1 MTRAARWLPAGV
13 AAAYLITVA
22 VTAPHIVRLVYW
34 DTDVAAPFV
43 LAERL
48 RGHGTVFIPHFAS
61 WSVLWTL
68 LATRDLPGH
77 RALWEALGYPFALAG
92 AAAVGWATARVAGR
106 WAGVTAASV
115 AIVVG
120 PYVLRSQLTV
130 IYHVLPPF
138 TAALLAAYLVTLA
151 RRPRSR
157 SSILLALV
165 VGLVAGVNAA
175 GDGLTWPA
183 AVAPFAVGAGVFY
196 AATRRSEIAARAG
209 VALAAAITS
218 GLAVPAVMQ
227 HLGYKV
233 VGLELTHAQ
242 LSALAGNVRHLGRM
256 VALVAGA
263 NYALPGGYP
272 PEPLRLTIAIIAVIG
287 VVVAFVA
294 GVKAL
299 MQRGDGLRRAYACY
313 WAASVALLS
322 LSFVLTTNAVALGAG
337 SANYLLS
344 FVPAAGAGVALL
356 ASSSRR
362 AQIATGI
369 AVALVG
375 VSNIVG
381 IAQGHADSPKG
392 DIGEYKTQIV
402 DALERDGVRRGYAG
416 YWDAQNLSW
425 QSGMR
430 LVIAPVESCGDGLCP
445 FNFSTIESWYEE
457 RPGRSFLI
465 VDPTGSYVT
474 APPPIVA
481 RATAS
486 HRFGQLRVYVFPFDL
501 ARYIHTS

>member
-1 MTRAARWLPAGV
+1 V
-13 AAAYLITVA
+13 AYLITVA
-22 VTAPHIVRLVYW
+22 VAAPHIVRLVYW

-68 LATRDLPGH
+68 LATRNLPGH

-106 WAGVTAASV
+106 WAGVTAAAI

-120 PYVLRSQLTV
+120 PRILRSQLTV

-138 TAALLAAYLVTLA
+138 TAAVLAAYLVTLG
-151 RRPRSR
+151 RRRSR
-157 SSILLALV
+157 SSILIAV
-165 VGLVAGVNAA
+165 VIGLVAGVNAA

-183 AVAPFAVGAGVFY
+183 AVAPFAIAAGVFY
-196 AATRRSEIAARAG
+196 AATRRSDIAARAG
-209 VALAAAITS
+209 VTLAVAIAS

-227 HLGYKV
+227 HFGYKV
-233 VGLELTHAQ
+233 VGLEVTHAQ
-242 LSALAGNVRHLGRM
+242 LSALPGNVRHLGRM

-272 PEPLRLTIAIIAVIG
+272 PEPLRLAIAILALAG
-287 VVVAFVA
+287 VAAAFVA
-294 GVKAL
+294 GVIQL
-299 MQRGDGLRRAYACY
+299 IRRGEALRRAYACY
-313 WAASVALLS
+313 WAASVALLT
-322 LSFVLTTNAVALGAG
+322 LSFVLTTNAFALGAG
-337 SANYLLS
+337 SASYLVTL
-344 FVPAAGAGVALL
+344 VPAAGAGVALL

-369 AVALVG
+369 AVAVVGISNLVG
-375 VSNIVG
+375 IT
-381 IAQGHADSPKG
+381 QGHADSPKG
-392 DIGEYKTQIV
+392 AIGEYKTQIV
-402 DALERDGVRRGYAG
+402 KALERDGVRRGYAG

-425 QSGMR
+425 QTGMR
-430 LVIAPVESCGDGLCP
+430 LLVAPVERCGDGLCP
-445 FNFSTIESWYEE
+445 FNFSTIESWYHDH
-457 RPGRSFLI
+457 PGRSFLI
-465 VDPTGSYVT
+465 VDPTGLYVT
-474 APPPIVA
+474 TPPPIVA

-501 ARYIHTS
+501 ARYIHMS

>member
-13 AAAYLITVA
+13 AGAYLITVA

-34 DTDVAAPFV
+34 DTDVSAQFV

-68 LATRDLPGH
+68 LATRNLPGH
-77 RALWEALGYPFALAG
+77 RVLWEALGYPFALAG

-106 WAGVTAASV
+106 WAGVTAAAV
-115 AIVVG
+115 AILVG
-120 PYVLRSQLTV
+120 PYVLRSQVTV

-138 TAALLAAYLVTLA
+138 TAAVLAAYLVTLA
-151 RRPRSR
+151 RPRSR

-165 VGLVAGVNAA
+165 IGLVAGVNAA

-183 AVAPFAVGAGVFY
+183 AVAPFAVGAGLFY
-196 AATRRSEIAARAG
+196 AATRRSDIATRAG
-209 VALAAAITS
+209 VALTAAIAS

-227 HLGYKV
+227 HFGYKV
-233 VGLELTHAQ
+233 VGLELTHTHV
-242 LSALAGNVRHLGRM
+242 SALAAAVRHLGRM

-272 PEPLRLTIAIIAVIG
+272 PEPLRLTIAILALIG
-287 VVVAFVA
+287 VVAAFVA
-294 GVKAL
+294 GVKLLIGRGEAL
-299 MQRGDGLRRAYACY
+299 ERAYACY
-313 WAASVALLS
+313 WAASVVLLS
-322 LSFVLTTNAVALGAG
+322 LGFVLTTNAVSLGAG
-337 SANYLLS
+337 SANYLLT

-356 ASSSRR
+356 ASRSRR
-362 AQIATGI
+362 AQVATGI
-369 AVALVG
+369 AVALIG
-375 VSNIVG
+375 VSNLVG

-392 DIGEYKTQIV
+392 AIGEYKTQIV
-402 DALERDGVRRGYAG
+402 NALERDGVRRGYAG

-425 QSGMR
+425 QSGMHL
-430 LVIAPVESCGDGLCP
+430 LVAPVESCGDRLCP
-445 FNFSTIESWYEE
+445 FNFSTIESWYKEK
-457 RPGRSFLI
+457 PGRSFLI
-465 VDPTGSYVT
+465 VDPTGLFVT
-474 APPPIVA
+474 TPPPIVA

-501 ARYIHTS
+501 ARYIHPN

>member
-1 MTRAARWLPAGV
+1 VTRAARWLPAGV
-13 AAAYLITVA
+13 AAAYLVTVA

-68 LATRDLPGH
+68 LATRNLPGH
-77 RALWEALGYPFALAG
+77 MKLWEALGYPFALAG

-106 WAGVTAASV
+106 WAGVTAAAV

-138 TAALLAAYLVTLA
+138 TAALLAAYLVTLG
-151 RRPRSR
+151 RRRSR
-157 SSILLALV
+157 SSILVALV
-165 VGLVAGVNAA
+165 IGLVAGVNAA

-183 AVAPFAVGAGVFY
+183 AVVPFAIGAGVFY
-196 AATRRSEIAARAG
+196 AATRRSDIAARAG
-209 VALAAAITS
+209 VTLAAAITS
-218 GLAVPAVMQ
+218 GLAVPAVM
-227 HLGYKV
+227 HHFGYKV
-233 VGLELTHAQ
+233 VGLELTHAHV
-242 LSALAGNVRHLGRM
+242 SALAGNVRHLGRM

-272 PEPLRLTIAIIAVIG
+272 PEPLRLAIAILALVG
-287 VVVAFVA
+287 VVAAFVA
-294 GVKAL
+294 GVIQL
-299 MQRGDGLRRAYACY
+299 IRRGEALRRAYACY

-356 ASSSRR
+356 ASSSPR

-369 AVALVG
+369 AVAVVG
-375 VSNIVG
+375 VSNLVG
-381 IAQGHADSPKG
+381 VAQGHADSPKG
-392 DIGEYKTQIV
+392 AIGEHKTQIV
-402 DALERDGVRRGYAG
+402 EALERDGVRRGYAG

-430 LVIAPVESCGDGLCP
+430 LLIAPVERCGDGLCP
-445 FNFSTIESWYEE
+445 FNFSTIESWYSEQ
-457 RPGRSFLI
+457 PGRSFLI

-474 APPPIVA
+474 TPPPIVA

-501 ARYIHTS
+501 ARYIHPS